1 MNLNN
6 VQWEPGRFLI
16 SAEMFKQHEGYK
28 AENFS
33 SKVTLNLSLKEN
45 AHQED
50 AWSNGPGI
58 SQI

>member
-1 MNLNN
+1 MSPNN
-6 VQWEPGRFLI
+6 IQWEPGSFLI
-16 SAEMFKQHEGYK
+16 STEKFKQHEGYK
-28 AENFS
+28 AENFC

-50 AWSNGPGI
+50 ACSNGPGI